1 MKLIALFYK
10 VFLGLILTTQLSL
23 TYAQDVPKWEAGIGI
38 STLHLPDYRGSNEA
52 RSYVLPLPYFVY
64 RGDKIKVD
72 RQGIRSELFNTD
84 FIQLD
89 ISAGASVPV
98 NSDKNLARA
107 AMPNLDGTAE
117 LGPSLEISLAR
128 SRDRRT
134 KLDLRIPVRMAF
146 TLGPE
151 KFGQNIGIVATPHL
165 NLDIKDVAGMSGWNL
180 GVLAGLSYAS
190 ARNHGYFYNVAPQY
204 ASASRPAYHVGGGYG
219 GNQLIVALSKRF
231 NQYWVGA
238 FLRADSLKGAVFEN
252 SPLIKTKSYV
262 TAGIGFSWILKQSEQ
277 HVQIED

>member
-1 MKLIALFYK
+1 MRSFYK
-10 VFLGLILTTQLSL
+10 IFLGLMLATQLSL
-23 TYAQDVPKWEAGIGI
+23 IHAQDVPKWEAGIGM
-38 STLHLPDYRGSNEA
+38 STLHLPDYRGSNETH
-52 RSYVLPLPYFVY
+52 SYVLPIPYFVY

-72 RQGIRSELFNTD
+72 RQGIRGELFNTD

-107 AMPNLDGTAE
+107 GMPNLDGTAE
-117 LGPSLEISLAR
+117 LGPSLEITLAR

-151 KFGQNIGIVATPHL
+151 KFGQNIGLVATPHL
-165 NLDIKDVAGMSGWNL
+165 NLDVKDIAGMSGWNL
-180 GVLAGLSYAS
+180 GVLGGLSYGS
-190 ARNHGYFYNVAPQY
+190 ARNHGYFYNIAREY
-204 ASASRPAYHVGGGYG
+204 ASASRPAYTARGGYG
-219 GNQLIVALSKRF
+219 GNQLILALSKRF
-231 NQYWVGA
+231 NQYWLGA

-252 SPLIKTKSYV
+252 SPLIKTKKYV
-262 TAGIGFSWILKQSEQ
+262 TAGIGFSWIFKQSEQ
-277 HVQIED
+277 SVQIDD